1 MLLTNSYSSN
11 GKSKKELLKDIVY
24 KFAQLSKITDTKICD
39 DLIEKLF
46 NLDIDDTIDAI
57 LVSLNNLLNKKVL
70 SVDDILS
77 NVNLI
82 LLLNPNKYHS
92 ADDLIARLNWIK
104 SMNLEYPEIPLTENH
119 KLVIEVFDKFN
130 ELIKTNFD
138 CFYTG
143 GLMGYLAIEHPL
155 ERYHGDL
162 DLFINE
168 EQLFALYEL
177 VQNSENFEFVSNM
190 NNKEVNGHEYKVT
203 YKGTP
208 MSIGL
213 FLFSRLPNHEIV
225 LKKYYYLD
233 HDLNQDLFVDEHHL
247 SSKYASMVFSD
258 QIREHN
264 GTFYKMQTLESIYN
278 SKKNSRPKDRYDANI
293 IKDFIDKQ
301 IDYKLDT
308 EKQNNY
314 DINHQ
319 IVINSVVQKM
329 EETIKNSISKH
340 K

>member
-1 MLLTNSYSSN
+1 MDKTKNKLV
-11 GKSKKELLKDIVY
+11 KDIVY
-24 KFAQLSKITDTKICD
+24 KFAELSKITDTKMCD
-39 DLIEKLF
+39 NLVEKLL
-46 NLDIDDTIDAI
+46 NLDTDDSIDTI
-57 LVSLNNLLNKKVL
+57 LVSLNSLLNRKIL

-82 LLLNPNKYHS
+82 LSLNPDKYHS

-104 SMNLEYPEIPLTENH
+104 SMNLEYPKMLLAENH
-119 KLVIEVFDKFN
+119 RLVLETFDRFN

-143 GLMGYLAIEHPL
+143 GLMGYLATEHPL

-168 EQLFALYEL
+168 EQLFTLYQL
-177 VQNSENFEFVSNM
+177 VQNSDDFEFVSNM
-190 NNKEVNGHEYKVT
+190 NHKEVNGHEYKVT
-203 YKGTP
+203 YKDTH

-213 FLFSRLPNHEIV
+213 FLFSRLPNYEII
-225 LKKYYYLD
+225 LKEYYYPNED
-233 HDLNQDLFVDEHHL
+233 SNQDLYVDEHHL
-247 SSKYASMVFSD
+247 SGEYASMMFSN

-278 SKKNSRPKDRYDANI
+278 SKKNSRPKDRYDATI
-293 IKDFIDKQ
+293 IQDFVDKQ

-308 EKQNNY
+308 EKQDNY

-319 IVINSVVQKM
+319 IATNSVVQQM
-329 EETIKNSISKH
+329 EETIKNPINKRR
-340 K
+340 